1 MTRLDWLKTRH
12 ALLEREIA
20 QLETERNRIRSY
32 DHKSLLNMKKKEKL
46 LVKTELTELLQH
58 EPTI

>member
-12 ALLEREIA
+12 AKLEREIA
-20 QLETERNRIRSY
+20 HLETERNHIRSY

-46 LVKTELTELLQH
+46 LIKTELNELQQH
-58 EPTI
+58 ESTI

>member
-46 LVKTELTELLQH
+46 SVKTELTELLQH

>member
-32 DHKSLLNMKKKEKL
+32 DHKSLLTMKKKEKL

>member
-12 ALLEREIA
+12 SLLEREIA

-46 LVKTELTELLQH
+46 LVKTELTEL
-58 EPTI
+58 